1 VEGGGVEGGGVE
13 WKEKED
19 WMTKEGRRKKKKES
33 SSEQLVAFLLCLQ
46 SPDIYVVYFFCS

>member
-1 VEGGGVEGGGVE
+1 MEGGGVE

-19 WMTKEGRRKKKKES
+19 WMKKEGRRKGNKKTNRAAS
-33 SSEQLVAFLLCLQ
+33 SWSLFYCAFQ